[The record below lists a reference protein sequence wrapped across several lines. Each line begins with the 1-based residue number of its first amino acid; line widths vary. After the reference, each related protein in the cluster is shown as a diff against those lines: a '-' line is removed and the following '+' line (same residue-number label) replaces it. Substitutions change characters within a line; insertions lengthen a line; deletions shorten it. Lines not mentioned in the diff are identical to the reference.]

1 MPIKFP
7 QFDEGSMGR
16 EEILELTKQ
25 AFQQILETL
34 DGKDLANFFQI
45 VVSEMYIRSGD
56 DERWVETWDAA
67 ADTVRLMFDEN
78 TTPVPEVYADY
89 REARDQLEAD
99 RLRVIEARTSKME
112 LNEFHSRATK
122 DLDEL
127 FKQHGVLD
135 EGDSP
140 GQYL

>member
-7 QFDEGSMGR
+7 QFDEGSMGH

-56 DERWVETWDAA
+56 DERWAETWDTA

-89 REARDQLEAD
+89 REARDRLEAD
-99 RLRVIEARTSKME
+99 RLRVIEARTSKLE

-135 EGDSP
+135 GGDGP